1 MSTEKQTTQ
10 RIGIGF
16 WGILVLGLIFLKLL
30 KLIDISW
37 WWVWAPFWMPATIFI
52 VGFVIW
58 FIYKI
63 TSK

>member
-1 MSTEKQTTQ
+1 MAKEKSTTQ
-10 RIGIGF
+10 AGIGF
-16 WGILVLGLIFLKLL
+16 FGLLVIVLITLKLL
-30 KLIDISW
+30 KLTDISW
-37 WWVWAPFWMPATIFI
+37 WTVWAPFWMPATLFI